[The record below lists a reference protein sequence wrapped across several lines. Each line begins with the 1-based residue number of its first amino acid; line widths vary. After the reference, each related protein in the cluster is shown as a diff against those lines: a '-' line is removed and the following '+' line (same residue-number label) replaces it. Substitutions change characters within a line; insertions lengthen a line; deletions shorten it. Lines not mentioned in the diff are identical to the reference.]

1 MRNSFTFGLQKK
13 SSPNISL
20 SQEIQLQPPSYS
32 METEKFDSEILKKTD
47 PEDLNFN
54 GFGFHF
60 AHSFHL
66 GFSLKICNNFY
77 QDRHWISGNVLELR
91 TLDVCGD

>member
-1 MRNSFTFGLQKK
+1 MVL
-13 SSPNISL
+13 
-20 SQEIQLQPPSYS
+20 
-32 METEKFDSEILKKTD
+32 DSTV
-47 PEDLNFN
+47 
-54 GFGFHF
+54 

-66 GFSLKICNNFY
+66 GFSLKICSNFY